1 MKQTIEEYRLAKM
14 VGSLVFRHNA
24 VFGSNSYFSNGC
36 YKYTFEMSPV
46 FTTQGMVG
54 GPAVKFGRGLNFI

>member
-1 MKQTIEEYRLAKM
+1 MKQRIEEFHLAKM

-24 VFGSNSYFSNGC
+24 AFGSDSYFSNGC
-36 YKYTFEMSPV
+36 YKYAFKVSPV